1 MVSQYILASS
11 LPIRCISL
19 SRRVTFPCQIFLR
32 VLPFPLNS
40 AHEKLKPT
48 RKLSKLKGET
58 FRASPCAVASRKAFR
73 KCSEEFVRVSIV
85 LTDDIIL
92 RNSDTLQDPTE
103 NGCE

>member
-58 FRASPCAVASRKAFR
+58 FRASPCAVASRKAFINW
-73 KCSEEFVRVSIV
+73 KALYASKFS
-85 LTDDIIL
+85 DDGTAMVCEPI
-92 RNSDTLQDPTE
+92 DTMR
-103 NGCE
+103 GVG